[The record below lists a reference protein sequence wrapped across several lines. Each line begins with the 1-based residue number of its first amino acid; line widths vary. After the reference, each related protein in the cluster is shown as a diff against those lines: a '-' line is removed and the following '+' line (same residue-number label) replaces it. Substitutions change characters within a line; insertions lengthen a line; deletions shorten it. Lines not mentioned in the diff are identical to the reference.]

1 MIIDEIKEK
10 GSNNRTSVSMI
21 LKGIP
26 MPVHRKIIQYNRK
39 LSASRGKDFNLA
51 SAYVEFLKEAV
62 KNIVI

>member
-1 MIIDEIKEK
+1 MISDEIKEK
-10 GSNNRTSVSMI
+10 PLNNRTSVSMI

-51 SAYVEFLKEAV
+51 SAYVEFLKEYT
-62 KNIVI
+62 KNLVV